1 MQLLAD
7 CKLSIYKLVKIV
19 NNDRFFLRRIMT
31 ENILI
36 TPADIRQQQFKVGW
50 RGFSIK
56 EVDSFLDQV
65 ADTLNNLMGENDLLN
80 KELGHRQNEVAE
92 FKKREQLI
100 KDTLINAQKVIEN
113 MKSNAQKEAEI
124 IINEAEIKAEK
135 ILRETFNRQG
145 RLQSDIEELQKFK
158 ATLNAQMRSLLN
170 QHLRLLEQDEP
181 TQEPNAPQ

>member
-1 MQLLAD
+1 
-7 CKLSIYKLVKIV
+7 
-19 NNDRFFLRRIMT
+19 MT
-31 ENILI
+31 EIILI

-65 ADTLNNLMGENDLLN
+65 ADTLNTLMGENDSLR
-80 KELGHRQNEVAE
+80 KELGHRQNELAE

-124 IINEAEIKAEK
+124 IINEAELKAEK
-135 ILRETFNRQG
+135 ILQDTYTRQG
-145 RLQSDIEELQKFK
+145 RLKSEIEELQKFK
-158 ATLNAQMRSLLN
+158 ATLTAQMRGLLN

-181 TQEPNAPQ
+181 APDPDASQ